1 MNQHK
6 INEWFND
13 NFENISDDMENYKIN
28 IIPAINKKYDVVFTD
43 DISYEGMEILI
54 ESIIEDCSKSI
65 GESYEDCN
73 NILRHKLEML
83 WNLK

>member
-73 NILRHKLEML
+73 NILRHKLEKL